1 MRINTEALITKI
13 EAKKNKDGGDYISIS
28 FLDMNSGD
36 NFQVIS
42 KNIEFMRLRQMT
54 KYNVVLSLSSSRFG
68 LKLDLEEVGDELGG
82 I

>member
-1 MRINTEALITKI
+1 MRIDTEALVTKV
-13 EAKKNKDGGDYISIS
+13 EPKKNKEGGDYISIS

-54 KYNVVLSLSSSRFG
+54 KYNVTLELSNSRFG
-68 LKLDLEEVGDELGG
+68 LKLDLKEVGEELGS

>member
-1 MRINTEALITKI
+1 MRINTEALITKV
-13 EAKKNKDGGDYISIS
+13 EAKKSKEGSDYISIN
-28 FLDMNSGD
+28 FLDMSSGD

-54 KYNVVLSLSSSRFG
+54 KYNVGLNLSSSRFG

>member
-1 MRINTEALITKI
+1 
-13 EAKKNKDGGDYISIS
+13 
-28 FLDMNSGD
+28 MNSGD

-54 KYNVVLSLSSSRFG
+54 KYNVKLGLSNSRFG
-68 LKLDLEEVGDELGG
+68 LKLDLEEVGEELGS